1 MCRKILLAPWRM
13 KYLEGPGI
21 QDCFL
26 CESMNSENMED
37 HLVIVKTRRIGI
49 VMNRYPYN
57 NGHLMIVPRQHISS
71 LTELDPETLTEMMV
85 WVRNAESIL
94 GSVYNADGFNIGI
107 NIGAAAGAGLA
118 DHLHIHVMPRWSGDT
133 NFMTTCGNTRVIP
146 EEPAT
151 TYAKLTPLFE
161 ECKGS
166 IDV

>member
-1 MCRKILLAPWRM
+1 MKRNILLAPWRM

-26 CESMNSENMED
+26 CEALKAEEMKD
-37 HLVIVKTRRIGI
+37 HLVLVKTARTGI

-57 NGHLMIVPRQHISS
+57 NGHVMVVPREHASS
-71 LTELDPETLTEMMV
+71 LTELDPDTLMEMMI

-94 GSVYNADGFNIGI
+94 GSVYQADGFNIGV

-133 NFMTTCGNTRVIP
+133 NFMTTCGDVRVVP
-146 EEPAT
+146 EELAV
-151 TYAKLTPLFE
+151 TYAKLAPLFDR
-161 ECKGS
+161 CKGS
-166 IDV
+166 VQI